1 MAQIPLS
8 KAQLAREKESL
19 AASRR
24 FLPALDLKRQQL
36 MAERNKARVAAR
48 EAREAFERAVIEA
61 GATVPMLADR
71 RIDLK
76 GLVTVDAVRM
86 GERNIAGVRVPVV
99 EDVSVTV
106 RPYGRFARP
115 HWVDE
120 VVRRLAEAARLSI
133 EADAA
138 ERAIALLDKAVTR
151 TTQRVNLFDKILIP
165 QAEKNIRR
173 ILVALGD
180 SERAAVVGAKLAK
193 RKRLQEADSALSRQ
207 GNGTGGGA

>member
-1 MAQIPLS
+1 MSRIPLS

-36 MAERNKARVAAR
+36 MAERNKARIAASD
-48 EAREAFERAVIEA
+48 ARAAFQRAVEEA

-76 GLVTVDAVRM
+76 GLVKVEAVRLT
-86 GERNIAGVRVPVV
+86 ERNIAGVRVPVV
-99 EDVSVTV
+99 EDVVVSV

-120 VVRRLAEAARLSI
+120 VVRRLRQAARLRV
-133 EADAA
+133 EAEVA
-138 ERAIALLDKAVTR
+138 ERSVELLDKAVMR

-165 QAEKNIRR
+165 QAESNIRR

-180 SERAAVVGAKLAK
+180 NERAAVVGAKLAK
-193 RKRLQEADSALSRQ
+193 RKRLQQ
-207 GNGTGGGA
+207 TGDGA

>member
-1 MAQIPLS
+1 MSRIPLS

-48 EAREAFERAVIEA
+48 EARERFERAVIEA

-76 GLVTVDAVRM
+76 GLVKVDAVRL

-99 EDVSVTV
+99 EDVAVSI

-120 VVRRLAEAARLSI
+120 VVRRLAEAARLRV
-133 EADAA
+133 EAEVA
-138 ERAIALLDKAVTR
+138 ERAVELIDRAVTR

-165 QAEKNIRR
+165 QAERNIRR

-180 SERAAVVGAKLAK
+180 NERAAVVGAKLAK
-193 RKRLQEADSALSRQ
+193 RKRHHE
-207 GNGTGGGA
+207 TGGGA

>member
-1 MAQIPLS
+1 MSQIPLS

-48 EAREAFERAVIEA
+48 EAREAFDRAVIEA

-76 GLVTVDAVRM
+76 DLVKVDAVHL
-86 GERNIAGVRVPVV
+86 GERNIAGVKVPVV
-99 EDVSVTV
+99 DDVTV
-106 RPYGRFARP
+106 SIRPYGRFARP

-120 VVRRLAEAARLSI
+120 VVRRLAAAARLRI
-133 EADAA
+133 EAEVA
-138 ERAIALLDKAVTR
+138 ERAVGLIDRAVTR

-165 QAEKNIRR
+165 QAERNIRR

-180 SERAAVVGAKLAK
+180 NERAAVVGAKLAK
-193 RKRLQEADSALSRQ
+193 RKRQQEEAGQ
-207 GNGTGGGA
+207 GNGRGGEA

>member
-8 KAQLAREKESL
+8 KAQLAREKDSL

-36 MAERNKARVAAR
+36 MAERNKARAASR
-48 EAREAFERAVIEA
+48 ETRAAAERAVVEA
-61 GATVPMLADR
+61 GAAIPMLADR

-76 GLVTVDAVRM
+76 GLVKVEAVRI
-86 GERNIAGVRVPVV
+86 GERNVAGVRLPVV
-99 EDVSVTV
+99 EDITITI

-115 HWVDE
+115 HWVDDA
-120 VVRRLAEAARLSI
+120 VRRLAEAARLRI
-133 EADAA
+133 EAEVA
-138 ERAIALLDKAVTR
+138 ERGVALLDKAVTR

-173 ILVALGD
+173 ILVAVGD
-180 SERAAVVGAKLAK
+180 NERAAVVGAKLAK
-193 RKRLQEADSALSRQ
+193 KKREEHKFGGA
-207 GNGTGGGA
+207 TGGSDGEGGV

>member
-1 MAQIPLS
+1 MSQIPLS

-19 AASRR
+19 SASRR

-48 EAREAFERAVIEA
+48 EARAVFEQAVKEA
-61 GATVPMLADR
+61 GTTVPMLADR

-76 GLVTVDAVRM
+76 GLVQVEAVRL

-99 EDVSVTV
+99 EDVIITV

-120 VVRRLAEAARLSI
+120 VVRRLTQAARLRV
-133 EADAA
+133 EADVA
-138 ERAIALLDKAVTR
+138 ERSVALLDRAVTR
-151 TTQRVNLFDKILIP
+151 TTQRVNLFDKVLIP

-180 SERAAVVGAKLAK
+180 NERAAVVGAKLAK
-193 RKRLQEADSALSRQ
+193 RKRHGEVSDHGDGKEDQ
-207 GNGTGGGA
+207 GRGDA

>member
-1 MAQIPLS
+1 MSRIPLS

-36 MAERNKARVAAR
+36 MAERNKARAEAGAAR
-48 EAREAFERAVIEA
+48 AAFQRAVEEA

-76 GLVTVDAVRM
+76 GLVKVEAVRLA
-86 GERNIAGVRVPVV
+86 ERNIAGVRVPVV
-99 EDVSVTV
+99 EDVVVTV

-120 VVRRLAEAARLSI
+120 VVRRLRKAARLRV
-133 EADAA
+133 ETEVA
-138 ERAIALLDKAVTR
+138 ERSVELLDRAVMR

-165 QAEKNIRR
+165 QAESNIRR

-180 SERAAVVGAKLAK
+180 NERAAVVGAKLAK
-193 RKRLQEADSALSRQ
+193 RKRLQQ
-207 GNGTGGGA
+207 TGNGA